1 MPFSWKFGKVHVL
14 AEALLVS
21 WKSNKYHLLY
31 RISSYTFAHS
41 NSAAPVHFL
50 HCYWLAELAST
61 DFTEPQIGNFK
72 RLLLGLATWHWMV
85 KKAMCRTGT
94 GFFLVNIAVPPLP
107 EFLLHKFH
115 LHAISQNW
123 RRDTLEKKSI
133 LWIFQDLLWFVQIRL
148 LVGRCTALR
157 FYWSIVVAWFYNRL
171 EEVTVWPKIGN

>member
-133 LWIFQDLLWFVQIRL
+133 LWIFQDLLVICANQTANGKMCSIEIL
-148 LVGRCTALR
+148 LDDCCGL
-157 FYWSIVVAWFYNRL
+157 IL
-171 EEVTVWPKIGN
+171 GQVTVWPKIGN